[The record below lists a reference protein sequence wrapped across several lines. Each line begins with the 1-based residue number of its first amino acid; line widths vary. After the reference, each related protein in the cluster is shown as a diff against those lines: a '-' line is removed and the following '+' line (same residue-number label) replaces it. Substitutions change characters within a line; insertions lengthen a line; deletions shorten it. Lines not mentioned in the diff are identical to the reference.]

1 MMVRKVSP
9 SQLRSMV
16 RKAQQ
21 DYNRAVRK
29 ANRAIDD
36 YNREVKRAVN
46 NYNSEVRRYN
56 SKVRQHNAKVHRNR
70 QIINNQ
76 LRKMSTT
83 VAVQSSYT
91 LSSRTMQHYY
101 EDVDNTYYE
110 GVEITPEQESIL
122 DLVDQE
128 QATSLVTENYIV
140 NGIVPDELPED
151 MEIGNRLA
159 AVSDDLNSRWKGAVF
174 ALSPNNPDATRHFC
188 TSTREIF
195 TQLLDMKAP
204 DSDVLAFDPCCELTP
219 ERKTPTRKSKIAY
232 LMRKKG
238 LSESVIAFADAD
250 ISNINE
256 LFKMLNGGTHGPAGK
271 YEYEKLLQVKKRVEQ
286 GIIFLC
292 EICA

>member
-1 MMVRKVSP
+1 MARKVTA
-9 SQLRSMV
+9 SQLRSMA

-21 DYNRAVRK
+21 DYNRAVNK
-29 ANRAIDD
+29 ANRAIND

-46 NYNSEVRRYN
+46 NYNAEVRKYN
-56 SKVRQHNAKVHRNR
+56 SRVRQHNAQVRRNR

-83 VAVQSSYT
+83 VTIQSSYT
-91 LSSRTMQHYY
+91 ISARAMQRYY
-101 EDVDNTYYE
+101 DDVGNAYYE
-110 GVEITPEQESIL
+110 GVEVTPEQEAIL
-122 DLVDQE
+122 DLIDQE
-128 QATSLVTENYIV
+128 QATSLVTENFIV
-140 NGIVPDELPED
+140 NDVVPDETPED
-151 MEIGNRLA
+151 LEIGNHLA
-159 AVSDDLNSRWKGAVF
+159 VVSEDLNSRWKGAVF
-174 ALSPNNPDATRHFC
+174 SLNPNNPDATRHFC

-195 TQLLDMKAP
+195 TQMLDIKAP
-204 DSDVLAFDPCCELTP
+204 DSDVLAANPNCEVTP
-219 ERKTPTRKSKIAY
+219 ERKTPTRRAKIAY

-250 ISNINE
+250 IANINE
-256 LFKMLNGGTHGPAGK
+256 LFKTLNGGTHGPAGK